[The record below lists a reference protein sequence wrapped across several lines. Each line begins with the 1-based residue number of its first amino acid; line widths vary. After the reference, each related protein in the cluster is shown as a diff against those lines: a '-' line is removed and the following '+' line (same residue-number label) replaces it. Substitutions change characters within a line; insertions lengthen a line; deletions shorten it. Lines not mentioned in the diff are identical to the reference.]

1 MKYNNSAIPADR
13 RFLSGVSS
21 VRLRSM
27 HKKETDPRAAA
38 RLLAYAMRKEGMSI
52 RQICR
57 ALNRSYSTVRDWL
70 VRAAQ
75 LGTYGRY
82 DIKNK
87 GAPNKLDPEQTKQ
100 LRADLLAGPRSCGFE
115 SGVWT
120 APLLAAH
127 IRKKFGVQYATV
139 SIYDILH
146 RMGFSC
152 RKPRP
157 KHPKSAS
164 ESEKKEFKKKA
175 EEIIRSHPDHTVIT
189 VDEAS
194 FIIGWNT
201 KNGWYLKGKP
211 VTTPVSLSRKRFYS
225 FGALYDGGFDCRFY
239 AKANS
244 YSFVDMLGHLHL
256 KHGKIIVFLDN
267 ASYHKSKMVND
278 FVDSYDGDIVLVYLP
293 VYTPELNTT
302 EGQWRLLR
310 RATANVMYESTK
322 VMKESIWTMLDRRE
336 VKITRMSGYLS

>member
-1 MKYNNSAIPADR
+1 M
-13 RFLSGVSS
+13 V
-21 VRLRSM
+21 
-27 HKKETDPRAAA
+27 
-38 RLLAYAMRKEGMSI
+38 
-52 RQICR
+52 
-57 ALNRSYSTVRDWL
+57 
-70 VRAAQ
+70 
-75 LGTYGRY
+75 
-82 DIKNK
+82 
-87 GAPNKLDPEQTKQ
+87 
-100 LRADLLAGPRSCGFE
+100 
-115 SGVWT
+115 
-120 APLLAAH
+120 
-127 IRKKFGVQYATV
+127 
-139 SIYDILH
+139 
-146 RMGFSC
+146 
-152 RKPRP
+152 
-157 KHPKSAS
+157 
-164 ESEKKEFKKKA
+164 
-175 EEIIRSHPDHTVIT
+175 T

-201 KNGWYLKGKP
+201 KNGWYPKGRP

-239 AKANS
+239 AKADS
-244 YSFVDMLGHLHL
+244 YGFVDMLGHLHL

-278 FVDSYDGDIVLVYLP
+278 FVDSYDGDIVPACLP

>member
-1 MKYNNSAIPADR
+1 MKYNDSIVIPADK

-27 HKKETDPRAAA
+27 QKKETDPRAAA

-52 RQICR
+52 RQICM
-57 ALNRSYSTVRDWL
+57 ALNRSYSTVRGWL

-87 GAPNKLDPEQTKQ
+87 GAPNKLDPEQIEQ

-157 KHPKSAS
+157 KHPSQPQNQRKKSL
-164 ESEKKEFKKKA
+164 KK
-175 EEIIRSHPDHTVIT
+175 
-189 VDEAS
+189 
-194 FIIGWNT
+194 
-201 KNGWYLKGKP
+201 
-211 VTTPVSLSRKRFYS
+211 SRGDNPEPSRPYGGYS
-225 FGALYDGGFDCRFY
+225 
-239 AKANS
+239 
-244 YSFVDMLGHLHL
+244 
-256 KHGKIIVFLDN
+256 
-267 ASYHKSKMVND
+267 
-278 FVDSYDGDIVLVYLP
+278 
-293 VYTPELNTT
+293 
-302 EGQWRLLR
+302 
-310 RATANVMYESTK
+310 
-322 VMKESIWTMLDRRE
+322 
-336 VKITRMSGYLS
+336 